1 MMHRSFRLAR
11 WLLLLSAQLW
21 TGLAGIGMPAS
32 SPCRA
37 ASRAV
42 TAFGALP
49 NGGRDCA
56 AAIQSAIDASAV
68 GDTVRL
74 PSGTLLVNHTIR
86 PKTGVKI
93 AGCGREHTILKCQ
106 AEKPFDVFDL
116 SGMRNVELSHF
127 AIDGGDNAGARCGIS
142 AVGGGGHR
150 IHDLKI
156 HNLGAPGALGIHF
169 GGRDTNYDH
178 GVCDCLIA
186 DNVISNI
193 SLDSAWGGGI
203 RLSWGSSR
211 NRVLR
216 NAIDNTGR
224 GGIFADNGSA
234 DLTICHNRV
243 TRSGRKAEKL
253 GLEIWKDCDRVVI
266 EDNTI
271 DHWLSVGGAARVA
284 VRRNTISE
292 KSGDVGFLGLEL
304 IGQDVV
310 ATDNLVDD
318 GQQIGISVSN
328 DAHNE
333 YQYCAHNTVRNMV
346 QWAVQ
351 VQGDKAGARMLYYY
365 KNAFLI
371 TQRGNPAAIYPH
383 AAGRG
388 FRFNG
393 NCHFVTL
400 DANEILDNRAEGI
413 ELGGGRLDGISI
425 VNNVI
430 RGNAMAAVCGRAG
443 ADFEWAGNTV
453 AGNGSNRPFASH
465 GSLGPKPAASFRCSS
480 SPTVGQ
486 TVNFTNT
493 SAAAAGGLG
502 HVLWDFGD
510 GVPSTSFHGSHTYGR
525 AGTYRVT
532 LVVWDKA
539 GRGAMKKQSITVLRG
554 SPAGGETTPGHPGAS
569 YRADTGG
576 RR

>member
-1 MMHRSFRLAR
+1 MAATTPVHDV
-11 WLLLLSAQLW
+11 
-21 TGLAGIGMPAS
+21 AS
-32 SPCRA
+32 PQWA
-37 ASRAV
+37 
-42 TAFGALP
+42 
-49 NGGRDCA
+49 
-56 AAIQSAIDASAV
+56 
-68 GDTVRL
+68 
-74 PSGTLLVNHTIR
+74 
-86 PKTGVKI
+86 
-93 AGCGREHTILKCQ
+93 
-106 AEKPFDVFDL
+106 
-116 SGMRNVELSHF
+116 
-127 AIDGGDNAGARCGIS
+127 AGAIASTTSRFITS
-142 AVGGGGHR
+142 AS
-150 IHDLKI
+150 
-156 HNLGAPGALGIHF
+156 GALGIHF

-333 YQYCAHNTVRNMV
+333 YQYSPITRCGTWCNGPSRC
-346 QWAVQ
+346 
-351 VQGDKAGARMLYYY
+351 KATRPRARMLYYY
-365 KNAFLI
+365 KNTFL
-371 TQRGNPAAIYPH
+371 TAQRGNPAAIYPN

-400 DANEILDNRAEGI
+400 DGNEILDNRAEGI

-554 SPAGGETTPGHPGAS
+554 SPSSGNSRPDIRVHRIEPILAAVVDQNRAGMIAANDGILPILLPMHQIARHGHAGGPRGVMLAVGVAVVIAVVFAAILDHLVQGHGIFVVGFGPM
-569 YRADTGG
+569 RITGSSL
-576 RR
+576 RLVHRLPSSEPARQIPRSPRS